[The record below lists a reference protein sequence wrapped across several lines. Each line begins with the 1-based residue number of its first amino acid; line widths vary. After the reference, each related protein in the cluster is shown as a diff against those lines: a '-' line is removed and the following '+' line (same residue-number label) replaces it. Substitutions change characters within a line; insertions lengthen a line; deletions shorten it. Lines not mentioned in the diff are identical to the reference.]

1 MSSDAGTRA
10 KPGPPTK
17 DYYVG
22 VDLGQK
28 RDHTV
33 VSVIEKKNRQFKLVH
48 LKQFPLGTEYTEV
61 LEYLKLVGER
71 FQTIRGYY
79 IDRTGVGEVF
89 VENARKYGLKN
100 VQGIVLTMQQ
110 KQEVMTCLKQVM
122 LEKRLHIPKDKELEN
137 EMNGEISELTSA
149 GKTKFYHRSGTH
161 DDRLWAVGLAVYGAR
176 YDIEPYHPVAV
187 LGSPK
192 DIWGRRRRPDWTDWV
207 RKLRGDAGE
216 DVYRQFGMTG
226 VNSGAWP
233 LSKLRRNLLHAT
245 LPAVRALPYD
255 SQPGGPPKRICTVC
269 GSGYVYES
277 GKDSPC
283 GHVKKDGTLAP

>member
-1 MSSDAGTRA
+1 
-10 KPGPPTK
+10 
-17 DYYVG
+17 
-22 VDLGQK
+22 
-28 RDHTV
+28 
-33 VSVIEKKNRQFKLVH
+33 
-48 LKQFPLGTEYTEV
+48 
-61 LEYLKLVGER
+61 
-71 FQTIRGYY
+71 
-79 IDRTGVGEVF
+79 
-89 VENARKYGLKN
+89 
-100 VQGIVLTMQQ
+100 
-110 KQEVMTCLKQVM
+110 
-122 LEKRLHIPKDKELEN
+122 
-137 EMNGEISELTSA
+137 MNGEISELTSA

-216 DVYRQFGMTG
+216 DVYRQFAMTG
-226 VNSGAWP
+226 VNPGAWP